1 MLMKQSAL
9 IACLVSAT
17 TAFVQ
22 VQPARAWAHIPP
34 SMLSAA
40 ATLNTDAELVA
51 EVVESLFGSESSRQ
65 AFARQ
70 GTSIEAVRQH
80 FSGREKELTYGE
92 FDLRGFLTL
101 LAATRPQKGEMFCD
115 IGSGCGR
122 LVLAAALAFPWAR
135 AAGVEL
141 LDDLHNAAVS
151 AHRRLTNVLED
162 EPDIALSESTFV
174 QGEASEALPAL
185 LGGGSEGQS
194 AVVFVY
200 ATCWPGVGPYLPDLT
215 ESLAACLASGSR
227 VVTIDK
233 QLVAEEDVGLGR
245 WRFTLLD
252 ERPVQ
257 NYNTHESVAY
267 TYRLD
272 PSPSAASASSAS
284 GQESFGWPRTGAMV
298 MSAAD
303 SEAEEGKEGEEEA
316 ADADAVTSRPGDRLG
331 GGGGGLAGSLDAL
344 AQAAEAQA
352 AASEAVG
359 EAWDDIA
366 DMERALAAELGI
378 SVEELEAYLEGG
390 EEDTDDICLED
401 GEEAGEPG
409 DSFLE
414 AQVERMKRG
423 GGATPEDLPYD
434 IL

>member
-1 MLMKQSAL
+1 
-9 IACLVSAT
+9 
-17 TAFVQ
+17 
-22 VQPARAWAHIPP
+22 
-34 SMLSAA
+34 
-40 ATLNTDAELVA
+40 
-51 EVVESLFGSESSRQ
+51 
-65 AFARQ
+65 
-70 GTSIEAVRQH
+70 
-80 FSGREKELTYGE
+80 
-92 FDLRGFLTL
+92 
-101 LAATRPQKGEMFCD
+101 MFCD

-272 PSPSAASASSAS
+272 PSPSAASASASASASSSASSSASASASASSAS

-390 EEDTDDICLED
+390 
-401 GEEAGEPG
+401 
-409 DSFLE
+409 
-414 AQVERMKRG
+414 G
-423 GGATPEDLPYD
+423 GHG
-434 IL
+434 